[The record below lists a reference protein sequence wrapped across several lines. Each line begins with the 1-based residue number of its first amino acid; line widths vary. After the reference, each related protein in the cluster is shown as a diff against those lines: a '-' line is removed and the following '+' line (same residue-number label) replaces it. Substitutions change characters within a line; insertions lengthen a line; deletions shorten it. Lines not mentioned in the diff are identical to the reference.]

1 MSMADTPREP
11 RRFTGRHMLIVTLSF
26 FGVII
31 AVNLVLAWFAT
42 GTWTGLVVKNTYVA
56 SQDFNRTVEAAR
68 DSAGAGWSVRLQR
81 EADALVLGWTGS
93 DGQAIRGLAV
103 EGVVGRSVHE
113 NDDHRLAFREMAN
126 GTYRADAVLAPGAWQ
141 IVVVTTDPAGAEVR
155 RILRFSVPEA
165 RQ

>member
-1 MSMADTPREP
+1 MADTSREP

-31 AVNLVLAWFAT
+31 AVNMVLAWFAT

-68 DSAGAGWSVRLQR
+68 DSAGAGWTVRLQR

-93 DGQAIRGLAV
+93 DGQPIRGLAV
-103 EGVVGRSVHE
+103 DAVAGRTVHE
-113 NDDHRLAFREMAN
+113 NADRRLTFREMAD
-126 GTYRADAVLAPGAWQ
+126 GSYRADATLSPGAWQ
-141 IVVVTTDPAGAEVR
+141 LVVVTTDPAGAEVR
-155 RILRFSVPEA
+155 RILRFTVPEA